1 MNKTLTYITIFFL
14 QITFIKA
21 QNNEIDTLLIKYYS
35 DIGKSLIKQ
44 NKSNDAIQNFTK
56 ALKIYDEYLLK
67 NNTENKSTLQ
77 KKYLG
82 RGIINQTIGKTLTAE
97 YNFERGIPYLLK
109 SVDDFEQA
117 NNYNKISIAY
127 NSISLAYH
135 DFGDYKKGI
144 DYALKAIYILDKHK
158 KEIDLNRY
166 WYCYN
171 NLGINY
177 DDSKQYTKAIE
188 AHFNALQFAVSGN
201 DSSYSYNNLGNTS
214 KKINQLDRAEKYFEI
229 SLKVNDDTSDIY
241 HIATISSN
249 LVDIYRIRKNYNLS
263 NKYVDF
269 AIQYA
274 KKSNSPEK
282 LLDIYYYIYQLKNE
296 TNQFQEASKYLTNYI
311 ILKDSLFTS
320 EKNKAVIN
328 YQTKYES
335 EKKDKENLELLIEN
349 NKQRTKNQWVIFI
362 GLVLTAFTSFSIWFM
377 MYKRKQQLIK
387 EQNIQLNEITLETE
401 LQERERIARDLHDSV
416 GQKLSVVKM
425 QLSMKNSDTQSASN
439 LLDEA
444 IQDVR
449 NVSHNLMPADLS
461 KGLITAIET
470 MSEQVN
476 LSSST
481 LQVHLNITETVRSL
495 AINKQQSILIYRI
508 IQELLNNAIKYAQ
521 AKNIHINMDC
531 NKNQLNLNLTDD
543 GVGFDIN
550 SIEKK
555 DGLGIKNIKER
566 IQQIT
571 GNIQLISKDGKG
583 TQYKISI
590 PI

>member
-1 MNKTLTYITIFFL
+1 MNKILIYITILFF
-14 QITFIKA
+14 QITCITA
-21 QNNEIDTLLIKYYS
+21 QNNELDTILIKHYL
-35 DIGKSLIKQ
+35 DFGKKLIKQ
-44 NKSNDAIQNFTK
+44 NKSSDAIENFAK
-56 ALKIYDEYLLK
+56 ALKIYNEYLLR
-67 NNTENKSTLQ
+67 NNIENKSTLQ
-77 KKYLG
+77 KKYLEIG
-82 RGIINQTIGKTLTAE
+82 VINQTIGKILIAE
-97 YNFERGIPYLLK
+97 YNFEEGIPYLLK
-109 SVDDFEQA
+109 SVDDFEKA

-144 DYALKAIYILDKHK
+144 DYALKAINVLDKHK
-158 KEIDLNRY
+158 KEINLIRY

-177 DDSKQYTKAIE
+177 DDSKQYTKATE
-188 AHFNALQFAVSGN
+188 AHLKALQFAISGN
-201 DSSYSYNNLGNTS
+201 DSSYSFNNLGNTS

-229 SLKVNDDTSDIY
+229 SIKVNDDSLDFY

-249 LVDIYRIRKNYNLS
+249 LVDIYRIRKNYILS

-282 LLDIYYYIYQLKNE
+282 LLDIYYYIYQLRNE
-296 TNQFQEASKYLTNYI
+296 TNQYEEATKYLSKYM
-311 ILKDSLFTS
+311 ILKDSLFTI
-320 EKNKAVIN
+320 EKNRAVIN

-335 EKKDKENLELLIEN
+335 EKKDKENLELIIEN
-349 NKQRTKNQWVIFI
+349 NKQKTKNQWVIFI

-387 EQNIQLNEITLETE
+387 EQNAQLNEITLVTE

-425 QLSMKNSDTQSASN
+425 QLSMKNADTQSASN

-449 NVSHNLMPADLS
+449 NVSHNLMPTDLS
-461 KGLITAIET
+461 KGLITAVEN

-476 LSSST
+476 LSSNT
-481 LQVHLNITETVRSL
+481 LQLHLHITDAVRL
-495 AINKQQSILIYRI
+495 LVINKQNSMIIYRM
-508 IQELLNNAIKYAQ
+508 IQELLNNAIRYAQ
-521 AKNIHINMDC
+521 ARNIHINMDC
-531 NKNQLNLNLTDD
+531 EKNLLKLNLTDD
-543 GVGFDIN
+543 GVGFDVN
-550 SIEKK
+550 SLEKK
-555 DGLGIKNIKER
+555 DGLGIKNIKDR
-566 IQQIT
+566 VQQMS
-571 GNIQLISKDGKG
+571 GNIQLESKNGKG
-583 TQYKISI
+583 TQYQISI